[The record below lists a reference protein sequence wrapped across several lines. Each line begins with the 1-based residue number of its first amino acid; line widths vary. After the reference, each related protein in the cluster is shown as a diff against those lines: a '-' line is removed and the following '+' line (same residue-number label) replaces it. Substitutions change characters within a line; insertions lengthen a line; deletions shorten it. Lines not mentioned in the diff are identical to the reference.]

1 MALSESRKGE
11 SLVGLSG
18 LIWAFFPVI
27 TVLSYAWIP
36 SLHSLA
42 WSTLF
47 ATLTFAIVVSYRK
60 RWGELRNPQ
69 LWKYGLLIAFFI
81 GILFYGLYYVGLE
94 TTTPGNAAIIAL
106 FEVFTASVFFHVF
119 RGEKIPFPHMAGALL
134 MIVGAVIVLAQGF
147 TDFHI
152 GDLLILVAT
161 FFTPMGNYFQQRARA
176 IASSDTIMFMRSLL
190 SVPFLFLLAYT
201 LHPNI
206 GLTQVQSSLPI
217 LLFSGIILLGLSK
230 IFWIEGIH
238 RISVPKALALQSVVP
253 FLTLLIAWVILA
265 QQPTIWQLTS
275 LVPFVL
281 GVLLLTDHLK
291 LFRNN
296 PKRV

>member
-1 MALSESRKGE
+1 MALSETRKGE
-11 SLVGLSG
+11 SLVGFSG
-18 LIWAFFPVI
+18 FIWAFFPVI
-27 TVLSYAWIP
+27 TVLSYSWIP

-47 ATLTFAIVVSYRK
+47 AALTFAVIISYRR
-60 RWGELRNPQ
+60 RWGELRNTE
-69 LWKYGLLIAFFI
+69 LWRYALLIALFI

-119 RGEKIPFPHMAGALL
+119 RGEKIPFPHAVGALL
-134 MIVGAVIVLAQGF
+134 MIIGAVIVLAQGF

-201 LHPNI
+201 LHPAVEF
-206 GLTQVQSSLPI
+206 TQIQRSLP
-217 LLFSGIILLGLSK
+217 LLLLSGVVLLGLSK

-238 RISVPKALALQSVVP
+238 RISVPKALALQSIVP

-265 QQPTIWQLTS
+265 QQPTVWQLTS
-275 LVPFVL
+275 LAPFIL
-281 GVLLLTDHLK
+281 GILLLTDTLR
-291 LFRNN
+291 LPRRF
-296 PKRV
+296 